1 MRLRSTRSRRP
12 GPPST
17 GCPTATGPGTSFRSR
32 GPGPRRPG
40 SGGSPGRSRRCG
52 RAGPADRLDHR
63 ARWRSDRAWRH
74 GPQAAGWAG
83 RAPGPGPGGDPGGV
97 VATGDQV
104 LELGR
109 HTGVQGWDDH
119 APPVHVGDDLAGV
132 TFGPDP
138 VAVHVARPGR
148 MSLAPMSPPPSRP
161 NESPA
166 PSEGTSG
173 GRRHHDRHLPATGRR
188 PAARVAP
195 GVTPTWR
202 GRPGS

>member
-1 MRLRSTRSRRP
+1 MRPRSTRSRRP

-32 GPGPRRPG
+32 GPGPRGPG

-83 RAPGPGPGGDPGGV
+83 RAPGTGPGGDPGGV

-104 LELGR
+104 LELGG
-109 HTGVQGWDDH
+109 HTGIQGWDDH

-148 MSLAPMSPPPSRP
+148 MSLAPMSPPPTPERVPRP
-161 NESPA
+161 VRGYLGRPA
-166 PSEGTSG
+166 PPRPASP
-173 GRRHHDRHLPATGRR
+173 RHRPATGS
-188 PAARVAP
+188 PVAP

-202 GRPGS
+202 GRLGS